1 MSDNIFNSRR
11 RFLQGAGLA
20 TVAPF
25 CPGLSFGATGGA
37 SDQRFVMVILRG
49 AMDGLAAVQP
59 YGDKAYAD
67 LRPTLAVNENQL
79 LKLDS
84 FFGLHPQLM
93 SLAQMYDEGELS
105 LFHALATPYRERSHF
120 DGQNVLETGLDNP
133 DQGMSGWLNRSVPYL
148 LTDNSQN
155 GAAAMG
161 IGQTMPKILD
171 GQYDTGSWAP
181 AVLPE
186 PTANTVNELLNLYT
200 QDSFLGE
207 RFSQGLLAKE
217 LATSMEDPGSS
228 RRGQNFS
235 VLATAAGNFLA
246 QDNGPLIAV
255 LESSGWD
262 THANQGS
269 QQGQLANQF
278 AQLDAGMLALK
289 ESLGSTWNNTMVLV
303 VTEFGRTAAENGTGG
318 TDHGTAGAGFLMG
331 GAVNG
336 GRIHTQWPGLS
347 AGNLYEGRDLAPTLA
362 THEVFAAILNQHL
375 GIDQASIESGIIPGF
390 NGRSLHL

>member
-1 MSDNIFNSRR
+1 MPDNHFNTRR
-11 RFLQGAGLA
+11 RFLQGAGLS
-20 TVAPF
+20 TLAPF
-25 CPGLSFGATGGA
+25 CPGLSFGATGSA
-37 SDQRFVMVILRG
+37 SDKRFVMVILRG

-59 YGDKAYAD
+59 YGDAAFTS
-67 LRPTLAVNENQL
+67 LRPTLGINENQL

-84 FFGLHPQLM
+84 FFGLHPQFM
-93 SLAQMYDEGELS
+93 ALAQMYDEGDLAV
-105 LFHALATPYRERSHF
+105 FHALATPYRERSHF

-133 DQGMSGWLNRSVPYL
+133 DLGMSGWLNRSVPYL
-148 LTDNSQN
+148 LSDNNNN

-161 IGQTMPKILD
+161 IGQTTPKILD

-186 PTANTVNELLNLYT
+186 PTASTVNELLSLYN
-200 QDSFLGE
+200 QDSFLAE
-207 RFSQGLLAKE
+207 RFAQGLLAKE
-217 LATSMEDPGSS
+217 LASSMEDASGA

-246 QDNGPLIAV
+246 QDNGPIIAV

-269 QQGQLANQF
+269 QQGQLANNF
-278 AQLDAGMLALK
+278 AELDTGMQALK
-289 ESLGSTWNNTMVLV
+289 NSLGSTWNNTMVLV

-318 TDHGTAGAGFLMG
+318 TDHGTASAGFLMG

-347 AGNLYEGRDLAPTLA
+347 SGNLYEGRDLAPSQA
-362 THEVFAAILNQHL
+362 SHEVFAAILNQHL
-375 GIDQASIESGIIPGF
+375 GIDEASIETGIIPGF
-390 NGRSLHL
+390 KGRSLRL

>member
-1 MSDNIFNSRR
+1 
-11 RFLQGAGLA
+11 
-20 TVAPF
+20 
-25 CPGLSFGATGGA
+25 
-37 SDQRFVMVILRG
+37 
-49 AMDGLAAVQP
+49 
-59 YGDKAYAD
+59 
-67 LRPTLAVNENQL
+67 
-79 LKLDS
+79 
-84 FFGLHPQLM
+84 
-93 SLAQMYDEGELS
+93 
-105 LFHALATPYRERSHF
+105 
-120 DGQNVLETGLDNP
+120 
-133 DQGMSGWLNRSVPYL
+133 MSGWLNRSVPYL

-161 IGQTMPKILD
+161 IDQTTPKILD
-171 GQYDTGSWAP
+171 GQYDIGSWAP

-186 PTANTVNELLNLYT
+186 PDASTVNELVSLYN

-207 RFSQGLLAKE
+207 RFIQGLLAKE
-217 LATSMEDPGSS
+217 LAASMEDPGSS
-228 RRGQNFS
+228 RRGKNFS

-278 AQLDAGMLALK
+278 AELDAGMLALK
-289 ESLGSTWNNTMVLV
+289 NSLGSTWNNTMVLV

-347 AGNLYEGRDLAPTLA
+347 AGNLFEGRDLAPTLA

-375 GIDQASIESGIIPGF
+375 GIDEASIEIGIIPGF
-390 NGRSLHL
+390 NGRSMKL